1 MRYVYGMIGGLRQL
15 MENTHLPSRLCGSSE
30 YRQTEHLTCHHLR
43 AGEREEY
50 ATGFDFLKRLCI
62 EFAIADQ
69 PIFQSRSVFC
79 KSGWVKYYEI
89 VGILLHLRQI
99 FEGIES
105 MCLVA
110 RVAGKIKLDISIS
123 KGGCLAEESTE
134 STLRAP
140 PLMAYTENPPV

>member
-69 PIFQSRSVFC
+69 SIFRADLCFAKAGGSSIMRS
-79 KSGWVKYYEI
+79 
-89 VGILLHLRQI
+89 
-99 FEGIES
+99 
-105 MCLVA
+105 
-110 RVAGKIKLDISIS
+110 
-123 KGGCLAEESTE
+123 
-134 STLRAP
+134 
-140 PLMAYTENPPV
+140 